1 MHQTLDGDVFQ
12 QPRADRQ
19 GADDQGG
26 PVALWE
32 QRGHG
37 GAHRA
42 VVPLHVPHDLR
53 RRPGHGGAIGLDH
66 SRRGSLVAHLRF
78 RQHWERQSGPIS

>member
-1 MHQTLDGDVFQ
+1 MPDGWIRTALNPRLTFSVHGYSDGGLEAFVMHQTLDGDVFQ

-26 PVALWE
+26 PVALRE
-32 QRGHG
+32 QCGHG

-42 VVPLHVPHDLR
+42 VVPLHVPHYLG
-53 RRPGHGGAIGLDH
+53 RRP
-66 SRRGSLVAHLRF
+66 
-78 RQHWERQSGPIS
+78 